1 MGKKTS
7 QMRRLIDHR
16 RRGVQF
22 VGLQRVK
29 NIFYVVSVGIL
40 EETHLR
46 AIAYRRHSL
55 GGNERARAHEPVC
68 WNRGVFHDSSLRRS
82 LPRRHR
88 AYFDYS
94 LSWRSSMASTSS
106 ECCSASRVTLQSSP
120 PSWASPDHRA
130 TYRALAPT
138 KEQKISNQVCTV
150 VYTRNATNRSRG
162 LSIGRKV

>member
-1 MGKKTS
+1 MGKTS

-94 LSWRSSMASTSS
+94 LSWRFSMASTSS

-150 VYTRNATNRSRG
+150 GTHVTRLTG
-162 LSIGRKV
+162 LAAYR